1 MRMTA
6 FNRGPQR
13 RPLPQD
19 VLLPDELIERAR
31 PHPHRQR
38 RIGGWLLVDGF
49 GVVEEAVG
57 HRGECDRAGRRR
69 NSLFV
74 QRQDRTGHIETMA
87 QGQIEKG
94 ALSHELAQ
102 IQFSRLYHEHGRTIL
117 AYALRRVE
125 DREDAA
131 DVVAETFLIAW
142 RRLAEV
148 PAGAEARLWLY
159 AVARR
164 VIANLH
170 RSERRRTRLGGRL
183 AESLQT
189 ELATQPAPGG
199 EAAEALRAMG
209 GLSGEDRE
217 LLLLVSWEGLSPS
230 EAAKVMGVS
239 PLAARSRLHRARRRL
254 RALIDDSNT
263 AAQRSPELDTEEA
276 R

>member
-1 MRMTA
+1 
-6 FNRGPQR
+6 
-13 RPLPQD
+13 
-19 VLLPDELIERAR
+19 
-31 PHPHRQR
+31 
-38 RIGGWLLVDGF
+38 
-49 GVVEEAVG
+49 
-57 HRGECDRAGRRR
+57 
-69 NSLFV
+69 
-74 QRQDRTGHIETMA
+74 MA

-94 ALSHELAQ
+94 ALGHELAQ
-102 IQFSRLYHEHGRTIL
+102 IQFSRLYREQGRTIL

-164 VIANLH
+164 TIANLH

-183 AESLQT
+183 AESLRT
-189 ELATQPAPGG
+189 ELAAQPAPAG

-209 GLSGEDRE
+209 ELGEEDRE
-217 LLLLVSWEGLSPS
+217 LLFLVAWEGISPS
-230 EAAKVMGVS
+230 EAAKVLDIS
-239 PLAARSRLHRARRRL
+239 SLAARSRLHRARRRL
-254 RALIDDSNT
+254 RALIEGDGT
-263 AAQRSPELDTEEA
+263 AAHQSPDLDTEEA